1 MFLCYKDNNL
11 SEQGNKKINM
21 ELEVFFE
28 ENKKVNAR
36 LNGSVIRTDQS
47 KRRGGDESAPEPF
60 SLFLASIGTCAGIY
74 VKYFCEKRG
83 IDSSK
88 IKIIQLHNF
97 NPETRLIDRIELE
110 AILPDDFPEKY
121 RSAVVNAMDLCAVKR
136 HLKNPPQIETFTT
149 LDSKTN

>member
-1 MFLCYKDNNL
+1 
-11 SEQGNKKINM
+11 M

-28 ENKKVNAR
+28 DNKKVNAR
-36 LNGSVIRTDQS
+36 LNGYVIPTDQP
-47 KRRGGDESAPEPF
+47 RRSGGDETAPEPF

-88 IKIIQLHNF
+88 IRIIQRHSF
-97 NPETRLIDRIELE
+97 NPETRMIDRIELE

-121 RSAVVNAMDLCAVKR
+121 RSAVVNAMDLCTVKR
-136 HLKNPPQIETFTT
+136 HLNNPPKIEAYA
-149 LDSKTN
+149 SRGV

>member
-1 MFLCYKDNNL
+1 MD
-11 SEQGNKKINM
+11 
-21 ELEVFFE
+21 LEIFFE

-36 LNGSVIRTDQS
+36 LNGYVIPTDQP
-47 KRRGGDESAPEPF
+47 KRSGGDESAPEPF

-88 IKIIQLHNF
+88 IKIIQRHNF
-97 NPETRLIDRIELE
+97 NPENRLIDRIELE

-121 RSAVVNAMDLCAVKR
+121 RSAIVNAMDLCAVKK
-136 HLKNPPQIETFTT
+136 HLNNPPKIETFTS
-149 LDSKTN
+149 LKK

>member
-1 MFLCYKDNNL
+1 
-11 SEQGNKKINM
+11 M

-36 LNGSVIRTDQS
+36 LNGYVIPTDQP
-47 KRRGGDESAPEPF
+47 RRSGGDESAPEPF

-88 IKIIQLHNF
+88 IKIIQRHNF
-97 NPETRLIDRIELE
+97 IPETRLIDRIELE

>member
-1 MFLCYKDNNL
+1 
-11 SEQGNKKINM
+11 M

-28 ENKKVNAR
+28 ENKKVNAK
-36 LNGSVIRTDQS
+36 LNGFIIPTDQP
-47 KRRGGDESAPEPF
+47 KRSGGDESAPEPF

-83 IDSSK
+83 LDASK
-88 IKIIQLHNF
+88 IKIIQRHNF
-97 NPETRLIDRIELE
+97 NPQTRLIDRIELE

-136 HLKNPPQIETFTT
+136 HLNNPPRIETFT
-149 LDSKTN
+149 SVPG

>member
-1 MFLCYKDNNL
+1 LY
-11 SEQGNKKINM
+11 NM

-36 LNGSVIRTDQS
+36 LNGYVIPTDQP
-47 KRRGGDESAPEPF
+47 KRSGGDESAPEPF

-83 IDSSK
+83 IDAGK
-88 IKIIQLHNF
+88 IKIIQRHNF

-136 HLKNPPQIETFTT
+136 HLNNPPKIETFTT
-149 LDSKTN
+149 IGR

>member
-1 MFLCYKDNNL
+1 
-11 SEQGNKKINM
+11 M

-28 ENKKVNAR
+28 ENKKVNAK
-36 LNGSVIRTDQS
+36 LNGYIIPTDQP
-47 KRRGGDESAPEPF
+47 KRSGGDESAPEPF

-83 IDSSK
+83 LDASK
-88 IKIIQLHNF
+88 IKIIQRHNF
-97 NPETRLIDRIELE
+97 NPQTRLIDRIELE

-136 HLKNPPQIETFTT
+136 HLNNPPKIETFTSV
-149 LDSKTN
+149 DR

>member
-1 MFLCYKDNNL
+1 
-11 SEQGNKKINM
+11 M

-28 ENKKVNAR
+28 DNKKVNAS
-36 LNGSVIRTDQS
+36 LNGHIIKTDQP
-47 KRRGGDESAPEPF
+47 KRSGGDESAPEPF

-88 IKIIQLHNF
+88 IKIIQRHNF

-110 AILPDDFPEKY
+110 AVLPDDFPDKY
-121 RSAVVNAMDLCAVKR
+121 RSAVINAMDLCAVKR
-136 HLKNPPQIETFTT
+136 HLQNPPVIETI
-149 LDSKTN
+149 TN

>member
-1 MFLCYKDNNL
+1 
-11 SEQGNKKINM
+11 M

-36 LNGSVIRTDQS
+36 LNGYVIPTDQPKS
-47 KRRGGDESAPEPF
+47 SGGDESAPEPF

-83 IDSSK
+83 IDAGK
-88 IKIIQLHNF
+88 VKIIQRHSF
-97 NPETRLIDRIELE
+97 NHETRLIDKIELE
-110 AILPDDFPEKY
+110 AVLPDDFPEKY

-136 HLKNPPQIETFTT
+136 HLNNPPKIETFTNIECPY
-149 LDSKTN
+149 DRS